1 MGSGARVRDRSA
13 GLGYRVAR
21 ALYGRWRRLRPADR
35 ERLGPLADA
44 VREQAL
50 ELRGSGDREAAGVA
64 LHEASERLA
73 GAMVQ
78 SAEADPEVSEDDVAR
93 LRDDLASELSRLA
106 DGDIQAERIRSQG
119 EAQPTHR
126 QAAG

>member
-1 MGSGARVRDRSA
+1 
-13 GLGYRVAR
+13 VAR
-21 ALYGRWRRLRPADR
+21 ALYGRWWRLRPADR

-50 ELRGSGDREAAGVA
+50 ELRGSGDRETAGAA

-106 DGDIQAERIRSQG
+106 DADIHAERIHSKG
-119 EAQPTHR
+119 EAQPAHPGRRVTLS
-126 QAAG
+126 